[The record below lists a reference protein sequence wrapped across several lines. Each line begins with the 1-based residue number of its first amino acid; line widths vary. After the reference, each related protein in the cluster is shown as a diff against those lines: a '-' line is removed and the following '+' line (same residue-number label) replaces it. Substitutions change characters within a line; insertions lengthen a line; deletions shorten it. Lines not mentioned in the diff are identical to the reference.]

1 MFGVMDTSMKAV
13 IVVVAAAV
21 ITGVILLGRWLT
33 KK

>member
-1 MFGVMDTSMKAV
+1 MFGVMDTSMKIV
-13 IVVVAAAV
+13 ITVVAAAL

>member
-1 MFGVMDTSMKAV
+1 MFGVMDTSMKIV

-33 KK
+33 RK